1 MTDAA
6 VYTGTAA
13 VRAGVLV
20 TGTEVLTGIITDRNG
35 PWLSEQLRDLGVD
48 VAMIEIVGDRPADLR
63 AALSRMADTG
73 LALIVTSG
81 GLGPTADDLTT
92 EIVAGF
98 SGRPLALD
106 AALEARIG
114 EILAPLLARTPEQA
128 DALLASNRKQA
139 LVPEGATVL
148 QPVGTAPG
156 LVVPPTADADAGT
169 DAAVGRARQNGA
181 GGPGPTIVVLP
192 GPPRELQEMWPAATA
207 TAAFRAAIRGATVFR
222 REIVRLFGIPEAEI
236 AETLRDANAAG
247 IDLRSLEITTCLRRG
262 EIEVST
268 RFESEAQGAYDALL
282 EFMVGRHSDVLFS
295 LDGETIDAQVR
306 SLLKT
311 QNATIAVAESCTGG
325 LLSGRL
331 TDPPGASE
339 YFLGGVAAYSNDA
352 KVNLVGVDRALIEVH
367 GAVSTEV
374 AQALADG
381 ARERFGAG
389 VGVGVTGVAGP
400 GGGTAEKPVGF
411 VCFCAAFGEAGGS
424 SQRRLTRAARLPG
437 DRAAIRDRSTTVA
450 LHLVARLLHGEGDA
464 TGG

>member
-1 MTDAA
+1 MSDAA

-20 TGTEVLTGIITDRNG
+20 TGTEVLTGIIPDRNG

-63 AALSRMADTG
+63 AALRRMADAG

-106 AALEARIG
+106 AALETRIG
-114 EILAPLLARTPEQA
+114 EIIAPLLARTPERA
-128 DALLASNRKQA
+128 DSLLAANRKQA

-148 QPVGTAPG
+148 DPVGTAPG
-156 LVVPPTADADAGT
+156 LVVPPAPAAAGDAEK
-169 DAAVGRARQNGA
+169 NGA
-181 GGPGPTIVVLP
+181 AGAGPTIVVLP
-192 GPPRELQEMWPAATA
+192 GPPRELQTMWPAAT
-207 TAAFRAAIRGATVFR
+207 TTPAFRAAIRGAAVFR

-236 AETLRDANAAG
+236 AETLRDADSAG
-247 IDLRSLEITTCLRRG
+247 IDLSPLEITTCLRRG

-268 RFESEAQGAYDALL
+268 RFEPEAQGDYDALL
-282 EFMVGRHSDVLFS
+282 DFMVGRHGDVLFS
-295 LDGETIDAQVR
+295 PDGSTIDAQVR
-306 SLLKT
+306 ELLIT
-311 QNATIAVAESCTGG
+311 QGATIAVAESCTGG

-352 KVNLVGVDRALIEVH
+352 KVNLVGVDRRLIEVH
-367 GAVSTEV
+367 GAVSPEV

-381 ARERFGAG
+381 ARERFGTS

-411 VCFCAAFGEAGGS
+411 VCFCAAFGEPGGP
-424 SQRRLTRAARLPG
+424 SQRRLTRAPRLLG
-437 DRAAIRDRSTTVA
+437 DRAAIRDRSTTLA
-450 LHLVARLLHGEGDA
+450 LHMVAQLLHGEGEA
-464 TGG
+464 SGA

>member
-20 TGTEVLTGIITDRNG
+20 TGTEVLTGIIADRNG
-35 PWLSEQLRDLGVD
+35 PWLSEQLRDLGID

-63 AALSRMADTG
+63 AALSRMADAE

-106 AALEARIG
+106 TELEARIG
-114 EILAPLLARTPEQA
+114 EILAPLLARTPERA

-156 LVVPPTADADAGT
+156 LVVPPATVGT
-169 DAAVGRARQNGA
+169 DTGAGVARQDGA
-181 GGPGPTIVVLP
+181 DEPGPTIVVLP

-207 TAAFRAAIRGATVFR
+207 TAAFRAAIRGATVFK

-236 AETLRDANAAG
+236 AETLRDADAAG

-268 RFESEAQGAYDALL
+268 RFEPEAQGDYDALL
-282 EFMVGRHSDVLFS
+282 DFMVGRHGDVLFS
-295 LDGETIDAQVR
+295 QDGETIDAQVR
-306 SLLKT
+306 ALLKA
-311 QNATIAVAESCTGG
+311 QNAMIAVAESCTGG

-339 YFLGGVAAYSNDA
+339 YFLGGVTAYSNDA
-352 KVNLVGVDRALIEVH
+352 KVNLVGVDRGLIEAH

-381 ARERFGAG
+381 ARERLGAG
-389 VGVGVTGVAGP
+389 VGVGITGVAGP

-411 VCFCAAFGEAGGS
+411 VCFCTAFGAVGQP

-450 LHLVARLLHGEGDA
+450 LHLVARLLRGEGDA